1 MQIDDMRGDIM
12 SKVPRTMENFKH
24 CKCLSCPSYTTK
36 CKLKEV
42 PRDLVKMV
50 EGVDKADHIDGMF
63 CAFGKSECI
72 TEIKSCIC
80 MTCKNAEKYGLV
92 AGFYCVHGSAE

>member
-1 MQIDDMRGDIM
+1 
-12 SKVPRTMENFKH
+12 
-24 CKCLSCPSYTTK
+24 
-36 CKLKEV
+36 
-42 PRDLVKMV
+42 MV